1 MENVWTG
8 KKVKISVANN
18 LYYKGEVLSEGED
31 WIRIRDI
38 HSNIVFIKMSAINVI
53 EEWGG

>member
-53 EEWGG
+53 EELGQ